1 MNRMPEPVNTNS
13 SGNGSE
19 LFETNVTARNRKGVI
34 WRVVF
39 LSSTVVGVIALIVLL
54 LTIINDTFGLAAI
67 EYKVPLN
74 EIAPQGK
81 SIEET
86 TCTEADV
93 ILQENVSKNRY
104 RTLQNEKPILERS
117 QTECVQLLIFEIAK
131 PVVKAT
137 WSLSESITNEAEIQ
151 EFTAQKYPEADLVFR
166 KWISKD
172 FITSSQSDDPL
183 RAGIKTAIL
192 GSLWIIL
199 IVILV
204 AFPIGISAAIY
215 LEEYASDNAVNRI
228 IQTNINN
235 LAGVPSIIYGM
246 LGLAFFVRVLEPITS
261 GAIFGF
267 SDPTTAN
274 GRTIISAGLT
284 LSLLIL
290 PVIIIN
296 AQEAIK
302 AVPISLR
309 EASYGLGATKWQTIW
324 FHVLPNAIPGIL
336 TGTILSIS
344 RAFGETAP
352 LVVVGAATYITFDPE
367 NIFSKFT
374 TMPIQVY
381 QWTARPQDAFRNIA
395 AAAIIVLLFLLLTIN
410 ATAIY
415 LRNRFS
421 RRLV

>member
-1 MNRMPEPVNTNS
+1 MNSPQRNPNRDNPSKMNPR
-13 SGNGSE
+13 
-19 LFETNVTARNRKGVI
+19 FETNTATRNQKGFI
-34 WRVVF
+34 WRIIF
-39 LSSTVVGVIALIVLL
+39 LLSTIIGVIALIVLL
-54 LTIINDTFGLAAI
+54 LTIVNDTFGYAAI
-67 EYKVPLN
+67 QYKVPLS

-81 SIEET
+81 SIDDI
-86 TCTEADV
+86 TCAEADV
-93 ILQENVSKNRY
+93 ILQENLSKNRY

-117 QTECVQLLIFEIAK
+117 QTECVKLLIFEIAK

-137 WSLSESITNEAEIQ
+137 WPLSESITNEAEIR

-166 KWISKD
+166 KWLSKE
-172 FITSSQSDDPL
+172 FITSPQSDDPL
-183 RAGIKTAIL
+183 QAGIKTAIL

-199 IVILV
+199 IVIVV
-204 AFPIGISAAIY
+204 AFPVGISAAIY
-215 LEEYASDNAVNRI
+215 LEEYAADNVINRVI
-228 IQTNINN
+228 RTNINN

-274 GRTIISAGLT
+274 GRTILSAGLT

-302 AVPISLR
+302 AVPNSLR
-309 EASYGLGATKWQTIW
+309 EASYSLGATKWQTIW

-336 TGTILSIS
+336 TGTILSVS

-352 LVVVGAATYITFDPE
+352 LVVVGAATYITFNPE
-367 NIFSKFT
+367 SIFSKFT

-395 AAAIIVLLFLLLTIN
+395 AAAIIVLLILLLTIN

-415 LRNRFS
+415 LRNRYS